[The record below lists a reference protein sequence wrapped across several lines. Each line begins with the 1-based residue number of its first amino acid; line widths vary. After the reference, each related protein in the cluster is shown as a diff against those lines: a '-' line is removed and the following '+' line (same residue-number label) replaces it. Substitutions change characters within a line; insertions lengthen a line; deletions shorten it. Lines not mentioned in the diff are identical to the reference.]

1 MNTKNLSL
9 ILNAILLIAVAIL
22 FFLVLGKKS
31 AGDAPAVVKKGD
43 SIVSQQLPLAYI
55 NIDSL
60 LLNYTFAKNA
70 NEALISK
77 QESSRATLNSRARQ
91 LQTEMDEFNRKLE
104 NQAFLSRERAEE
116 AQRSIMQ
123 KQQDLQKMEANL
135 SQQLLEQQQKMSE
148 QLRDTINAFLKVY
161 NKDGKYQMIISNTAN
176 DNILYAGKGYD
187 ITSDVIEKLNARHT
201 KGKK

>member
-1 MNTKNLSL
+1 MKNLSL
-9 ILNAILLIAVAIL
+9 ILNGILLIAVIVL
-22 FFLVLGKKS
+22 FALVLGKENN
-31 AGDAPAVVKKGD
+31 GVLPAVTHKGD
-43 SIVSQQLPLAYI
+43 STVVEKLPLAYI

-70 NEALISK
+70 NEVLISK

-116 AQRSIMQ
+116 AQRSIVQ

-135 SQQLLEQQQKMSE
+135 SQQLMEQQQKMSE

-161 NKDGKYQMIISNTAN
+161 NKDGKFQMIISNTAN

>member
-1 MNTKNLSL
+1 MKNLSL
-9 ILNAILLIAVAIL
+9 ILNGILLIAVIIL
-22 FFLVLGKKS
+22 FVLVLGKKNDGTVS
-31 AGDAPAVVKKGD
+31 AVVKKGD
-43 SIVSQQLPLAYI
+43 STLVEKMPLAYI

-70 NEALISK
+70 NETLISK

-104 NQAFLSRERAEE
+104 NQAFLSRERAED
-116 AQRSIMQ
+116 AQRSIVQ

-135 SQQLLEQQQKMSE
+135 SQQLMEQQQKMSE

-187 ITSDVIEKLNARHT
+187 ITNDVIEKLNARHT
-201 KGKK
+201 KTKK

>member
-1 MNTKNLSL
+1 MKNLSL
-9 ILNAILLIAVAIL
+9 ILNGILLIAVIVL
-22 FFLVLGKKS
+22 FALVLGKKNS
-31 AGDAPAVVKKGD
+31 GTVPVVTKKGD
-43 SIVSQQLPLAYI
+43 SAVVEKLPLAYI

-70 NEALISK
+70 NEVLISK
-77 QESSRATLNSRARQ
+77 QESSRATLNSKARQ

-116 AQRSIMQ
+116 AQRNIVQ

-135 SQQLLEQQQKMSE
+135 SQQLMEQQQKMSE

-161 NKDGKYQMIISNTAN
+161 NKDGKFQMIISNTAN

-187 ITSDVIEKLNARHT
+187 ITSFVIEKLNARHT

>member
-1 MNTKNLSL
+1 MKNLSL
-9 ILNAILLIAVAIL
+9 ILNGILLIAVIIL
-22 FFLVLGKKS
+22 FVLVLGKKNS
-31 AGDAPAVVKKGD
+31 GTYQTIVKKGD
-43 SIVSQQLPLAYI
+43 STFVDKMPIAYI

-70 NEALISK
+70 NEVLISK
-77 QESSRATLNSRARQ
+77 QESSRATLNSKARQ

-104 NQAFLSRERAEE
+104 NQAFLSRERAED
-116 AQRSIMQ
+116 AQRSIVQ

-135 SQQLLEQQQKMSE
+135 SQQLMEQQQKMSE

-161 NKDGKYQMIISNTAN
+161 NKDDKYQMIISNTAN

-187 ITSDVIEKLNARHT
+187 ITSEVIEKLNARHT
-201 KGKK
+201 KAKK